1 MTPDHVVARADR
13 PVRLA
18 PAPPRRP
25 DAATARPRRRP
36 RCSTCSVPR
45 GTAPPPGSWSPCS
58 AQKKKAVGVAKYGT
72 TRLTTRLQDMM
83 QRGVL
88 GVAGAPATL
97 DRDQLFMLQGVA
109 NVETGGMDNAVY
121 TRDNMYVSLGFKQV
135 TLGWGSLYEII
146 EAAPGAFAKH
156 GIVLGGGTY
165 TLKAGVKPAI
175 EGAPDPVALKTP
187 PWTDR
192 FFAAG
197 AEDEVVSAIVAY
209 TLKELGRM
217 ERRFAKDSP
226 GRSTPWM
233 KDPTARAWLLETMN
247 NRPAYAY
254 TAAKGTLRADQR
266 AGADPRRLPRRPRVG
281 DPRRLRGAGR
291 AGQGR
296 AHHRQDPAGGAL
308 RRTGRGA
315 GPVGVR
321 RLGRAVAGRPHRRP
335 PRRPVRRGPSWSAT
349 RPPSC
354 HPRKAATTGSGVVA
368 AIGAAGLVPA
378 ALRMLVAAGH
388 GDAERADQPRVLG
401 RPPGAVRHEAPAV
414 AARLRAAVGGVDP
427 AARRHRAR
435 RALRVRL
442 GRSRRHRRRRPPRNP
457 RREPSPRTW
466 SPPRARRRGSPG
478 RRRPGAATST
488 SRRAPATTSDV
499 ADTGEKAGQ
508 VRVWLYGSSGANV
521 CNMTSLTMGLV
532 SMAGEDEVRARM
544 IGLLRTAGMHAG
556 AQVQIGKT
564 FVDLAAALDDPRMSA
579 RIRTLDLV
587 TAVAIGRHGSYK
599 SVTDAG
605 TIARVARDAGIA
617 TKAKE
622 ATGQIRFTNPA
633 VRAKAAQMLAD
644 GTRVILGTVNHYVY
658 LTEVRGDGVVV
669 HDPAGARVTP
679 GLKGYLFVHA
689 GNGAAMAAEF
699 LKMDAGRQAA
709 AMRRVTTNPAA
720 AAVINELPAV
730 AALPKAQRAA
740 AAAQVAAAH
749 PGHVE
754 TGASNFYATSEFA
767 ANDLRLRVT
776 LSRS

>member
-1 MTPDHVVARADR
+1 MTPEHMVARADG
-13 PVRLA
+13 PVRA
-18 PAPPRRP
+18 PRRP
-25 DAATARPRRRP
+25 PAPQPLAPGVAALLDLQRAAGNGATAGLL
-36 RCSTCSVPR
+36 VPVQR
-45 GTAPPPGSWSPCS
+45 
-58 AQKKKAVGVAKYGT
+58 KKAKAVGVAKYGT

-175 EGAPDPVALKTP
+175 EGAADPVALKTP

-197 AEDEVVSAIVAY
+197 AEDEVVSAMVAY

-254 TAAKGTLRADQR
+254 TAAKGTLRRTSGQELTRDAFL
-266 AGADPRRLPRRPRVG
+266 AVLESEILGAYEARGERVKGEHIIAKIPRVVPSG
-281 DPRRLRGAGR
+281 G
-291 AGQGR
+291 
-296 AHHRQDPAGGAL
+296 PAA
-308 RRTGRGA
+308 A
-315 GPVGVR
+315 P
-321 RLGRAVAGRPHRRP
+321 
-335 PRRPVRRGPSWSAT
+335 GPSASGGSAAAPGT
-349 RPPSC
+349 PATTPATGAKGTELVGDAATVLPPA
-354 HPRKAATTGSGVVA
+354 KAATTGSGVVA

-378 ALRMLVAAGH
+378 ALRMLVAAGQ
-388 GDAERADQPRVLG
+388 GDPNALTNLAFWAAHPELFGTKLQPSQPGFAQLSAEWIRLRDGIVRAAHSASSAKQTAPTTTPATQSAPGTVPADVVAAESPPPRVA
-401 RPPGAVRHEAPAV
+401 GATQA
-414 AARLRAAVGGVDP
+414 
-427 AARRHRAR
+427 
-435 RALRVRL
+435 
-442 GRSRRHRRRRPPRNP
+442 
-457 RREPSPRTW
+457 
-466 SPPRARRRGSPG
+466 GSG
-478 RRRPGAATST
+478 DKYFAQGAGHYQ
-488 SRRAPATTSDV
+488 DV

-709 AMRRVTTNPAA
+709 AVRRVTTNPAA

-730 AALPKAQRAA
+730 AALPKAQQAA

-767 ANDLRLRVT
+767 ENDLRLRVT

>member
-1 MTPDHVVARADR
+1 MVAAES
-13 PVRLA
+13 P
-18 PAPPRRP
+18 PPR
-25 DAATARPRRRP
+25 
-36 RCSTCSVPR
+36 
-45 GTAPPPGSWSPCS
+45 
-58 AQKKKAVGVAKYGT
+58 
-72 TRLTTRLQDMM
+72 
-83 QRGVL
+83 
-88 GVAGAPATL
+88 VAGATQA
-97 DRDQLFMLQGVA
+97 
-109 NVETGGMDNAVY
+109 
-121 TRDNMYVSLGFKQV
+121 
-135 TLGWGSLYEII
+135 GSGDKY
-146 EAAPGAFAKH
+146 FA
-156 GIVLGGGTY
+156 
-165 TLKAGVKPAI
+165 
-175 EGAPDPVALKTP
+175 
-187 PWTDR
+187 
-192 FFAAG
+192 
-197 AEDEVVSAIVAY
+197 
-209 TLKELGRM
+209 
-217 ERRFAKDSP
+217 
-226 GRSTPWM
+226 
-233 KDPTARAWLLETMN
+233 
-247 NRPAYAY
+247 
-254 TAAKGTLRADQR
+254 Q
-266 AGADPRRLPRRPRVG
+266 
-281 DPRRLRGAGR
+281 GAGHY
-291 AGQGR
+291 Q
-296 AHHRQDPAGGAL
+296 
-308 RRTGRGA
+308 
-315 GPVGVR
+315 
-321 RLGRAVAGRPHRRP
+321 
-335 PRRPVRRGPSWSAT
+335 
-349 RPPSC
+349 
-354 HPRKAATTGSGVVA
+354 
-368 AIGAAGLVPA
+368 
-378 ALRMLVAAGH
+378 
-388 GDAERADQPRVLG
+388 
-401 RPPGAVRHEAPAV
+401 
-414 AARLRAAVGGVDP
+414 
-427 AARRHRAR
+427 
-435 RALRVRL
+435 
-442 GRSRRHRRRRPPRNP
+442 
-457 RREPSPRTW
+457 
-466 SPPRARRRGSPG
+466 
-478 RRRPGAATST
+478 
-488 SRRAPATTSDV
+488 DV

-709 AMRRVTTNPAA
+709 AVRRVTTNPAA

-767 ANDLRLRVT
+767 ENDLRLRVT

>member
-1 MTPDHVVARADR
+1 
-13 PVRLA
+13 
-18 PAPPRRP
+18 
-25 DAATARPRRRP
+25 
-36 RCSTCSVPR
+36 
-45 GTAPPPGSWSPCS
+45 
-58 AQKKKAVGVAKYGT
+58 
-72 TRLTTRLQDMM
+72 
-83 QRGVL
+83 
-88 GVAGAPATL
+88 
-97 DRDQLFMLQGVA
+97 
-109 NVETGGMDNAVY
+109 
-121 TRDNMYVSLGFKQV
+121 MYVSLGFKQV

-146 EAAPGAFAKH
+146 EAASGAFAKH

-226 GRSTPWM
+226 GRSNPWM

-254 TAAKGTLRADQR
+254 IAAKGTLRRTSGQELTRDAFL
-266 AGADPRRLPRRPRVG
+266 AVLESEILGAYEARGERVKGEHIIAKIPRVVPPG
-281 DPRRLRGAGR
+281 GPAAGL
-291 AGQGR
+291 APS
-296 AHHRQDPAGGAL
+296 ASGG
-308 RRTGRGA
+308 
-315 GPVGVR
+315 
-321 RLGRAVAGRPHRRP
+321 
-335 PRRPVRRGPSWSAT
+335 SAT
-349 RPPSC
+349 TPATGSANPATTPATGAKGTELVGDAATILPPG
-354 HPRKAATTGSGVVA
+354 KAATTGSGVLA

-378 ALRMLVAAGH
+378 ALRLLVAAGH
-388 GDAERADQPRVLG
+388 GDPNALTNLAFWAAHPELFGTKLQPSQPGFAQLSAEWIRLRDGIVRAAHSASSSPGKPTAPTTPATQPAAGTVPADVVAAESPPPRVA
-401 RPPGAVRHEAPAV
+401 GATKA
-414 AARLRAAVGGVDP
+414 
-427 AARRHRAR
+427 
-435 RALRVRL
+435 
-442 GRSRRHRRRRPPRNP
+442 
-457 RREPSPRTW
+457 
-466 SPPRARRRGSPG
+466 GSG
-478 RRRPGAATST
+478 DTYFAQGTGHYR
-488 SRRAPATTSDV
+488 DV
-499 ADTGEKAGQ
+499 ADSGATAGQ

-556 AQVQIGKT
+556 AQVQVGGK

-587 TAVAIGRHGSYK
+587 TAVAIGKHGSYK

-617 TKAKE
+617 TKAAE
-622 ATGQIRFTNPA
+622 ATGRIEFTDPR

-644 GTRVILGTVNHYVY
+644 GTRVIVGTVNHYVY

-709 AMRRVTTNPAA
+709 AVRRVTTNPAA
-720 AAVINELPAV
+720 AAVINELPAI
-730 AALPKAQRAA
+730 AALPKAQQAA
-740 AAAQVAAAH
+740 AAAQLAAAH

-754 TGASNFYATSEFA
+754 TGASNFYATSEFEE
-767 ANDLRLRVT
+767 NNLRLRVM

>member
-1 MTPDHVVARADR
+1 MAWTTP
-13 PVRLA
+13 
-18 PAPPRRP
+18 
-25 DAATARPRRRP
+25 
-36 RCSTCSVPR
+36 ST
-45 GTAPPPGSWSPCS
+45 
-58 AQKKKAVGVAKYGT
+58 
-72 TRLTTRLQDMM
+72 
-83 QRGVL
+83 
-88 GVAGAPATL
+88 PATTCTS
-97 DRDQLFMLQGVA
+97 A
-109 NVETGGMDNAVY
+109 
-121 TRDNMYVSLGFKQV
+121 SGFKQV

-146 EAAPGAFAKH
+146 EAAPAAFAKH

-175 EGAPDPVALKTP
+175 EGAADPVALKTP

-192 FFAAG
+192 FFDAG

-254 TAAKGTLRADQR
+254 TAAKGTLRRTSGQELTRDAFLAVLESEILGAYEAR
-266 AGADPRRLPRRPRVG
+266 GERVKGEHIIAKIPRVVPSGGPAAATGRSASGGSATPPITRSSTPAAGAKGTELVG
-281 DPRRLRGAGR
+281 D
-291 AGQGR
+291 
-296 AHHRQDPAGGAL
+296 
-308 RRTGRGA
+308 
-315 GPVGVR
+315 
-321 RLGRAVAGRPHRRP
+321 
-335 PRRPVRRGPSWSAT
+335 
-349 RPPSC
+349 
-354 HPRKAATTGSGVVA
+354 AATVLPPAKVAPPPGSGVVA

-388 GDAERADQPRVLG
+388 GDRERADQPRVLG

-414 AARLRAAVGGVDP
+414 PARLRAAVGGVDP

-435 RALRVRL
+435 RALRVV
-442 GRSRRHRRRRPPRNP
+442 GVGGEAEDRRHLPPSP
-457 RREPSPRTW
+457 RRGPSPRTW
-466 SPPRARRRGSPG
+466 SPPRARRRGSPV

-488 SRRAPATTSDV
+488 SRRAPGHYRDV

-556 AQVQIGKT
+556 AQVQVGKT

-587 TAVAIGRHGSYK
+587 TAVAIGKHGSYK

-617 TKAKE
+617 TKAAE
-622 ATGQIRFTNPA
+622 ATGQISFTKPA

-679 GLKGYLFVHA
+679 GLEGYLFVHA
-689 GNGAAMAAEF
+689 GNGAAIAAEF

-709 AMRRVTTNPAA
+709 AVRRVTTNPAA